1 MDNLGGSRFLYF
13 LAGIA
18 VGGFLVYSARSPQ
31 VRSLLAKA
39 AGKGIQLKE
48 DAAALIESIKED
60 AEDILAEAKHNSVNR
75 RQHGK

>member
-1 MDNLGGSRFLYF
+1 MDNVGGNKLLYF

-48 DAAALIESIKED
+48 DAQALIESIKED
-60 AEDILAEAKHNSVNR
+60 AEDILAEAKHNNR
-75 RQHGK
+75 KQHGK